1 MVAILRS
8 ASGLAIMALLL
19 AACAGAPNAPVRLY
33 QLGAR
38 TAAMQSAPI
47 RFASVGV
54 GPIQW
59 PEYLDRRPLLTRLD
73 AHTLQAA
80 DNDRWAEPL
89 DLNFARVLR
98 EDLAASLGT
107 TRVVAYPW
115 NGAEAPQVSLHLE
128 VLQFDSTSDGAATL
142 RARWRLVE
150 RGSPDRMTEHLG
162 EWRAEAR
169 DASPAAAAA
178 AQSDTLVALARDIA
192 SALAGMQP

>member
-1 MVAILRS
+1 MVAIPRS

-19 AACAGAPNAPVRLY
+19 AACAGTPNAPVRLY

-107 TRVVAYPW
+107 TRVMAYPW
-115 NGAEAPQVSLHLE
+115 NGAEPPQVSIQLE

-150 RGSPDRMTEHLG
+150 RGSPDGMTEHLG
-162 EWRAEAR
+162 EWRAAAR

-178 AQSDTLVALARDIA
+178 AQSDALAALARDIA
-192 SALAGMQP
+192 STLAGRQQ